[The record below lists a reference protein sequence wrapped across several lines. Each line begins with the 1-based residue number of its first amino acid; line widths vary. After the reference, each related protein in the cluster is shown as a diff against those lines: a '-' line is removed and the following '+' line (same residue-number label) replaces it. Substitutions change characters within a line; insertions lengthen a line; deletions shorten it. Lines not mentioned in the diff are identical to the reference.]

1 MVGGDRTLL
10 LTVDQA
16 CDQLQIGRSLLLQ
29 KLYANEIPS
38 VRVGRR
44 RLVPTSSLEEY
55 VEKLQAKQAA
65 DDGGA

>member
-55 VEKLQAKQAA
+55 VEKLQAEQAVG
-65 DDGGA
+65 GGA